1 MRQGIVDD
9 LNLAISDELRTYLV
23 QLLDERRPELV
34 NDYKQVLREALFD
47 RRTSIRPSMLGS
59 IASDEVDTLRQFLH
73 QHSDLDALE
82 RGIQFYQTGL
92 SEQPLLHLGQVT
104 RQFFVVHLER
114 EQIPPVLA
122 IIDAYQEG
130 AISGFIQSL
139 QKAVFSEQERTR
151 HAFERVMNR
160 D

>member
-1 MRQGIVDD
+1 MGS
-9 LNLAISDELRTYLV
+9 LNLTISDELRTHLV
-23 QLLDERRPELV
+23 QLLDDHRPELV
-34 NDYKQVLREALFD
+34 NDYKQVLRETLFN
-47 RRTSIRPSMLGS
+47 RRTTIRPNMLAS
-59 IASDEVDTLRQFLH
+59 IASDEVDTLRQFLYQQSH
-73 QHSDLDALE
+73 EDALA
-82 RGIQFYQTGL
+82 RGAQFYESGL
-92 SEQPLLHLGQVT
+92 SEQPLLYLSQVT
-104 RQFFVVHLER
+104 RQFFVIHLER

-151 HAFERVMNR
+151 RAFERVMNR